1 MSTTLVLQDRSY
13 DIVSLSIPDWN
24 RRSNSRKIGNLA
36 ARTVSFFNRQETKTA
51 TLIAGWSLETFATV
65 LVILTANSLWIS
77 ASLLLLHAYSSF
89 CLLTTLAMANTK
101 SNG

>member
-1 MSTTLVLQDRSY
+1 MSTTLILQDRSY
-13 DIVSLSIPDWN
+13 DIVSLSIPDWS
-24 RRSNSRKIGNLA
+24 RRSNFTKIGNLA
-36 ARTVSFFNRQETKTA
+36 ARTVLFFSKQETKTA

-77 ASLLLLHAYSSF
+77 ASLLVLHAYSSF
-89 CLLTTLAMANTK
+89 CLLSTLAVANAK